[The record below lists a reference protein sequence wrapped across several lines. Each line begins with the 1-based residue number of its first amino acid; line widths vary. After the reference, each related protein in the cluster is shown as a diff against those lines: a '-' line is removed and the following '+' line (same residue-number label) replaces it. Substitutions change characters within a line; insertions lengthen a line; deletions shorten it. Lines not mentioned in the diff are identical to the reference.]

1 MGESVPITIR
11 DVAARAGVNPSTVSR
26 VLAANPRISQE
37 TRQRVLEVIAE
48 LDYHPNAIGR
58 SLTSRAT
65 RTIGLLIARPAS
77 EALANPF
84 FSEMIA
90 GVSSVLQREAYNLLL
105 SLSENAH
112 EERSACLSLL
122 RGRQVDGVIL
132 TSARVRDPVIGDLE
146 SIGSP
151 YVIVGRLM
159 GNQSCNTV
167 NNDNVGLG
175 RMVTDYLLGLG
186 HRRVAIITGPSDLM
200 VTRDRVEGYRQA
212 LDQAG
217 CTLLT
222 EYEVQGDFSQESGY
236 RAMNRLLELSPAPTA
251 VFATD
256 DVMAI
261 GALQCLHDRE
271 IPVPHRISVVGVNDD
286 PRGPYLTPPLTTV
299 HIPIFDMGVMAATR
313 LLQVLRGRG
322 GSPGPIILPGTMVVR
337 ASTAPPPREGE

>member
-1 MGESVPITIR
+1 MQTTIR

-26 VLAANPRISQE
+26 VLTANRRISQE
-37 TRQRVLEVIAE
+37 TRNRVLQAIAE

-58 SLTSRAT
+58 SLTARAT

-90 GVSSVLQREAYNLLL
+90 GVSSVLQREGYNLLL

-132 TSARVRDPVIGDLE
+132 TSARARDPVIGDLE
-146 SIGSP
+146 SMGSP
-151 YVIVGRLM
+151 YVIVGRQM
-159 GNQSCNTV
+159 GNQHGNTV

-175 RMVTDYLLGLG
+175 RMVAEYLLGLG

-200 VTRDRVEGYRQA
+200 VSRDRVEGYRQA
-212 LDQAG
+212 LEQAG
-217 CTLLT
+217 CTLPPDC
-222 EYEVQGDFSQESGY
+222 EVQGDFSHNSGY

-256 DVMAI
+256 DLMAI
-261 GALQCLHDRE
+261 GALECLQDRE
-271 IPVPHRISVVGVNDD
+271 VPVPLRMSVVGVNDD
-286 PRGPYLTPPLTTV
+286 PRGRYLTPPLTTV

-313 LLQVLRGRG
+313 LLQLLRGRC
-322 GSPGPIILPGTMVVR
+322 GSPGPIILPGNLVVR
-337 ASTAPPPREGE
+337 CSAAPPPLD